1 MPRTSS
7 ALPRPRTAFIPALRH
22 EALTPA
28 YDFFI
33 RLTMPEVRFRQEL
46 IDVAAIDTGQ
56 RVLDVGCGTG
66 TLLAMI
72 AERHPDALLAGVDPD
87 PQVLQRAQ
95 RKIAQSGH
103 SVALRQGSATALPYA
118 AESFD
123 LVVSSLVFH
132 HLTCGEKLQAMR
144 EIHRVLAPGGE
155 LHLGDFGEP
164 DSRAMRVVSFLTE
177 KIGREHVADNFAGML
192 MPMLEAAGF
201 TMVEETGR
209 LRSIFGVLRT
219 IRAFK
224 ARTRRSQESDS

>member
-7 ALPRPRTAFIPALRH
+7 ALPGPRTTFIPALRH
-22 EALTPA
+22 QALTPA
-28 YDFFI
+28 YDLFL
-33 RLTMPEVRFRQEL
+33 RLTMPEIHFKEEL
-46 IDVAAIDTGQ
+46 IEVAAIDTGQ

-66 TLLAMI
+66 TLLSMI

-144 EIHRVLAPGGE
+144 EIHRVLAPAGE

-164 DSRAMRVVSFLTE
+164 DSRVMSVVSFLTE

-192 MPMLEAAGF
+192 MPMLEGAGF

-209 LRSIFGVLRT
+209 FTSIFGVLRT

-224 ARTRRSQESDS
+224 ARARRSQERDS

>member
-1 MPRTSS
+1 MRRTSS
-7 ALPRPRTAFIPALRH
+7 AMPGPRTAFIPALRH

-28 YDFFI
+28 YDFLI
-33 RLTMPEVRFRQEL
+33 RLTMPEVRFKEEL

-66 TLLAMI
+66 TLLSMI

-95 RKIAQSGH
+95 RKIAQTGH
-103 SVALRQGSATALPYA
+103 SVAFRQGSATALPYA

-164 DSRAMRVVSFLTE
+164 DTRAMRVVSFLTE

-192 MPMLEAAGF
+192 MPMLEGAGF

-209 LRSIFGVLRT
+209 HTSIFGVLRT

-224 ARTRRSQESDS
+224 ARTRRSQEGGS